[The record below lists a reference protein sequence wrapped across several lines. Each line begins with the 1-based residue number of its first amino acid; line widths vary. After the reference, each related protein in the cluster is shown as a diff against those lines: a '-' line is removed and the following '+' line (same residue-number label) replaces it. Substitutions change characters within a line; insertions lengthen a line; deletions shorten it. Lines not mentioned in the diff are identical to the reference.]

1 MRALVR
7 RAHLT
12 HQGAP
17 DDPCD
22 GLCTGRPEDHDPDYQ
37 LLDDDGNTALSA
49 WAGGES
55 SPVCIAW
62 ASRAQWVSDVM
73 RALSWSNAGQAVGSI
88 DDLTPCLADGVL
100 VARGEWSAI
109 QAEEIERSRK

>member
-1 MRALVR
+1 
-7 RAHLT
+7 
-12 HQGAP
+12 
-17 DDPCD
+17 
-22 GLCTGRPEDHDPDYQ
+22 
-37 LLDDDGNTALSA
+37 
-49 WAGGES
+49 
-55 SPVCIAW
+55 
-62 ASRAQWVSDVM
+62 VSDVM